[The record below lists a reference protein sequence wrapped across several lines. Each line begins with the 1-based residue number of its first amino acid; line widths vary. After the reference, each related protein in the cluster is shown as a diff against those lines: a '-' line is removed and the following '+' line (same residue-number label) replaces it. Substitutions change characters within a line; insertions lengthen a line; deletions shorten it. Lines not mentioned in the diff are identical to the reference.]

1 MADLSQEV
9 TGNRIALARSQL
21 NHRGNMDGYFN
32 TRQAAQEYGLSVSY
46 LNKLRVFGGGCQYA
60 KVGRRV
66 LYRKADFDL
75 WMASRVR
82 ANTSDFPGGAV
93 AVRVKK

>member
-1 MADLSQEV
+1 
-9 TGNRIALARSQL
+9 
-21 NHRGNMDGYFN
+21 MDGYFN

-46 LNKLRVFGGGCQYA
+46 LNTLRVNGGGCQYA

-82 ANTSDFPGGAV
+82 ANTSNFYGGAL
-93 AVRVKK
+93 AVSVKK